1 MNWWRCPSRVS
12 FNILW
17 ERVASAIALS
27 VPDGIQVNASMF
39 QFHAIKF
46 FIWIMFVC
54 LLLLPAGVEGGQ
66 QDDAKIKALDE
77 RLSAEKKKLEASCV
91 RERDFLAEIE
101 FFDKKLKL
109 KKEEILKV
117 KERMAENQHEHRV
130 ILGRLEE
137 IEKKAVFQKAAVSEK
152 LISLYKHGRLGYSR
166 IVFEVE
172 EMDLLP
178 RAVKYAACM
187 IEEDMEV
194 IETYAAAMQKYER
207 EKSILESDLS
217 RNEEILASEEET
229 LAALESNIKDIVLK
243 LINID
248 KEKKFYKTAIE
259 ELKLASEELK
269 NKMNALEK
277 RTPGQAASE
286 PSRGGLMGT
295 IPLPVDGDVIIPPA
309 DKAGEGRPGVFID
322 ARSGTEVR
330 AVLPGKVE
338 FSGPVKGYGQTVIV
352 NHGGM
357 LYSISSYLGRR
368 NVREGKKVMP
378 GDIVGLAGEKD
389 GKGIVY
395 FEIRYGGRPLD
406 VELWLSGK

>member
-1 MNWWRCPSRVS
+1 MV
-12 FNILW
+12 
-17 ERVASAIALS
+17 SAIALS
-27 VPDGIQVNASMF
+27 APDGIQVNASMF
-39 QFHAIKF
+39 EFHGIKF
-46 FIWIMFVC
+46 FISILFVC
-54 LLLLPAGVEGGQ
+54 LFLLPAGVEGGR
-66 QDDAKIKALDE
+66 QDDAKIKALNE
-77 RLSAEKKKLEASCV
+77 RLSTERRKLEASCV

-101 FFDKKLKL
+101 SFDKKLKL
-109 KKEEILKV
+109 KKEEIRKV
-117 KERMAENQHEHRV
+117 KERLAESQHEHGV
-130 ILGRLEE
+130 ILGRLKE
-137 IEKKAVFQKAAVSEK
+137 IERKAVLQKASVSEK
-152 LISLYKHGRLGYSR
+152 LISLYKHARLGYSR

-172 EMDLLP
+172 DPDLLP

-194 IETYAAAMQKYER
+194 IETYAAAMRKYER
-207 EKSILESDLS
+207 EKSTLESDLS
-217 RNEEILASEEET
+217 RNEDILATEERT

-248 KEKKFYKTAIE
+248 KEKNFYRTAIE
-259 ELKLASEELK
+259 ELNLASEELK

-277 RTPGQAASE
+277 RASGQAASE
-286 PSRGGLMGT
+286 PSGGDLMGT

-309 DKAGEGRPGVFID
+309 GKGSPGIFID
-322 ARSGTEVR
+322 VRSGTEVR
-330 AVLPGKVE
+330 AVLPGRVE

-368 NVREGKKVMP
+368 NVREGGNVMA
-378 GDIVGLAGEKD
+378 GDIVGLAGEKE

-395 FEIRYGGRPLD
+395 FEIRHGGRPLD